1 MQHFLS
7 SPFLR
12 RALIADAVMSGC
24 AALVLIAG
32 AGIASG
38 LLGLPEPLLRVAGLL
53 LVPFVALVAFVGARR
68 EIATQAVWIIIA
80 LNVAWVA
87 ASVLLLVSGWVA
99 PTALG
104 YTFVIV
110 QALAVAAFAEL
121 QFVGLR
127 RPAMA
132 LA

>member
-1 MQHFLS
+1 MQHSLS

-24 AALVLIAG
+24 AAFVLIAG

-53 LVPFVALVAFVGARR
+53 LIPFVALVAFVGTRR

-104 YTFVIV
+104 YAFVIV
-110 QALAVAAFAEL
+110 QAFAVAAFAEL
-121 QFVGLR
+121 QFMGLR
-127 RPAMA
+127 RPVTA